1 MVRKALLIFLWL
13 AALLPMIQLQAV
25 DLNQMRSQG
34 IDVEVRGAV
43 LQPGMVHCE
52 AETTVGELLARVE
65 LAENC
70 DLSVF
75 AAGTILKDKDV
86 INVPFQ
92 GEAPRVSINTGT
104 LEALLTLPGVGQ
116 STAEKI
122 IAYREEN
129 GLFQSLEQLM
139 EVPGIKEKKWQKLAD
154 FICL

>member
-1 MVRKALLIFLWL
+1 MVRKSLLIFLWL

-25 DLNQMRSQG
+25 DLNQMRAQG
-34 IDVEVRGAV
+34 INVEVRGAV
-43 LQPGMVHCE
+43 VQPGMVHCA
-52 AETTVGELLARVE
+52 AETTIKELLEQIE

-75 AAGTILKDKDV
+75 AAGTVLKDNDV
-86 INVPFQ
+86 IDIPYQ
-92 GEAPRVSINTGT
+92 SESPRISINTGT
-104 LEALLTLPGVGQ
+104 LEALMTLPGVGQ

-129 GLFQSLEQLM
+129 GLFQSLVQLM
-139 EVPGIKEKKWQKLAD
+139 EVPGIKEKKWRKLAD